1 MANVSASVSLTSISA
16 EVGDPVNV
24 TVTPT
29 ITTVDVSSSAVS
41 NTDIRAALSNV
52 SPILYDNGTG
62 VFSFDSAASFAG
74 KTTDDLAE
82 GNTNLYLNGV
92 GTTSDLTEGTNL
104 YYTVGRANTAI
115 DNRIP
120 DYIATNTVFLKDY
133 RETVVDSGN
142 VSGNVTLN
150 LASGTIHKLRAVA
163 DITGLTLQ
171 AQADGSTVQIII
183 EQDAVGGH
191 ALDTSAGWDSYR
203 FANDYTTLAQGGAE
217 NSVLTITHYDGVN
230 YASLVTLD
238 APTALDN
245 SALANS
251 NVIVNG
257 TTISLG
263 GSGNISHFG
272 SLTTDNLTE
281 GSTNLYYSDSLVN
294 TFLTVTGVTGNMI
307 VNGNLD
313 VAGNINY
320 QNVVDLYVQD
330 QKITLNANAATDATV
345 EIIANRPVAGAN
357 TVLRWNETS
366 DIWEFTNDGSTYYPI
381 PTSTTDLAEGTNQYF
396 TTARANSAM
405 DAYLTSIT
413 ANVDSVNGA
422 TGVVVLDTDDISE
435 GTTNKYFSNTLA
447 RAAVS
452 ASGDLSYDQA
462 NGIFSV
468 TTYKSSDFDTDFAA
482 KTTDDLSEG
491 TTNLYFSNTNL
502 STSSTTHL
510 PEGTNLYYTTDR
522 ANTAIG
528 AYQGDINTPGNITA
542 EYFFATEEFIG
553 DLEGAISE
561 VVYNNTGG
569 TLNKGKAVYVTGYQ
583 GSKPTVAL
591 ADSGNASHMPA
602 IGVVKQNISD
612 ATEGQ
617 VVSSGT
623 MNFAAHGFTAGA
635 SLYINGNGD
644 LTETKPL
651 GESNLLQVIGKALG
665 PNHILVQG
673 AGRTNATPNLND
685 GNIFVGNASNEAVT
699 ADLSNFTYEITSS
712 ANIKTDGA
720 SLQSTGGIHGKA
732 DGSNNIGFTSYD
744 TNILSSDTN
753 HLIMSNAPFGESIL
767 NGTYTARLVTNKND
781 NHIKFVPTG
790 TMVDGALKL
799 VDLDL
804 ELEGANVGSIVNA
817 VSMKNATN
825 TVFEQPF
832 AGNEYSD
839 VATVDGDGFAFR
851 NNNRYTQ
858 NLLTY
863 TGSDPIVAHKV
874 SGNIVNGSNQVV
886 LSSIYRYYDDAVAT
900 IADISAG
907 SYLSDGT
914 NYGALVKGFPIY
926 AYVDSV
932 DTANNTIVM
941 SESAQAN
948 ISFTNSTVWHAMV
961 DSTRNQVVAL
971 RSDYDNSGGSNTSL
985 QFSAPIDPDA
995 YGYPST
1001 GFKASHFDTFSAG
1014 VVGDYTWDSANIAP
1028 FFVGRT
1034 AFTAEGTAPKYI
1046 NGFVVGEN
1054 TSLTSRG
1061 ETDSLESFG
1070 AAIMWDGT
1078 STAGYAEK
1086 ISQIL
1091 MKQYSNNTLQ
1101 STVPAA
1107 AGPRL
1112 FFTTARGQSTDYPFG
1127 SYPISNQELGRLTW
1141 WGTNGDSLA
1150 QSTVRPPAMISV
1162 QAANAWETQGS
1173 VAGNTNMFFA
1183 ATSNHQVGADM
1194 FMAYQSGK
1202 LVLGAAGQTVDQ
1214 AVTFAPTN
1222 VNSNTPQTAYA
1233 GNYHQW
1239 ANVNY
1244 SNVAGQ
1250 SGSLFNVT
1258 NGDTATAGDVG
1269 DLQLQI
1275 HRYDSTNG
1283 GGNVTPDN
1291 NFFVGYP
1298 NVYAGGTYPFQGGAD
1313 MLLFGRADGSRPLP
1327 GLSDG
1332 DPITIDNYTGT
1343 FGSTVN
1349 GLIKYAK
1356 LSPFAGSFSA
1366 DKAVLLFDDAGLTT
1380 PYASGS
1386 STGYYGN
1393 GGTIEYFQASDI
1405 TDYKFTWELP
1415 EQSETMSLSAQ
1426 GNTLVQYSATRINIQ
1441 DDVFLNLGSA
1451 SNTEILAYTGMSNG
1465 DMVYN
1470 TTDSAVAVYAGGVWQ
1485 NLQFSGNVT

>member
-1 MANVSASVSLTSISA
+1 MANVSASVSLTSVTA
-16 EVGDPVNV
+16 TAGDPVEV

-52 SPILYDNGTG
+52 SPILYDNATG
-62 VFSFDSAASFAG
+62 VFSFDSNASFAG

-82 GNTNLYLNGV
+82 GTTNLYLNGA
-92 GTTSDLTEGTNL
+92 GTTSDLTEGTNQYFTL
-104 YYTVGRANTAI
+104 SRANSAI

-120 DYIATNTVFLKDY
+120 DYIATNTIFLKDY

-142 VSGNVTLN
+142 VGGNVTLN
-150 LASGTIHKLRAVA
+150 VGTGTIHKVRAVA
-163 DITGLTLQ
+163 DITGLNIQ
-171 AQADGSTVQIII
+171 SQADGSTIQIII
-183 EQDAVGGH
+183 EQDSVGGH
-191 ALDTSAGWDSYR
+191 ALDTSSGWGSYK

-217 NSVLTITHYDGVN
+217 NSVLTITYYDGIS
-230 YASLVTLD
+230 YASLVTMD
-238 APTALDN
+238 APSPLEN

-251 NVIVNG
+251 NITVNG

-263 GSGNISHFG
+263 GSGDISNFG

-281 GSTNLYYSDSLVN
+281 GSTNLYYSDSKVN
-294 TFLTVTGVTGNMI
+294 TFLTTTGVTGNMI
-307 VNGNLD
+307 VSGNLD

-366 DIWEFTNDGSTYYPI
+366 DVWEFTNDGSTYYPI

-396 TTARANSAM
+396 TVARANSAM

-435 GTTNKYFSNTLA
+435 GTNKYFSDTLA

-468 TTYKSSDFDTDFAA
+468 TTYKSSDFDTDFAG

-522 ANTAIG
+522 ANSAIG
-528 AYQGDINTPGNITA
+528 AYQGDINTAGDITA
-542 EYFFATEEFIG
+542 GTITATVEFFG
-553 DLEGAISE
+553 DLDGAVASN
-561 VVYNNTGG
+561 VYNDTASTINKGDAVYLTGG
-569 TLNKGKAVYVTGYQ
+569 NQ
-583 GSKPTVAL
+583 GDKPHVDL
-591 ADSGNASHMPA
+591 ADNTNASHMPA
-602 IGVVKQNISD
+602 LGVVKENIGASS
-612 ATEGQ
+612 EGQ
-617 VVSSGT
+617 VVTSGV
-623 MNFAAHGFTAGA
+623 MNFSSHGFSAGA
-635 SLYINGNGD
+635 DLFVNGSGQ
-644 LTETKPL
+644 LTESIPT
-651 GESNLLQVIGKALG
+651 GEANLIQKIGKVVS
-665 PNHILVQG
+665 PNHIIVQG
-673 AGRTNATPNLND
+673 AFRTNATPNLDN
-685 GNIFVGNASNEAVT
+685 GNIFVGDSNNQAVT
-699 ADLSNFTYEITSS
+699 IDLDNFTYPITTS

-720 SLQSTGGIHGKA
+720 TLQSTNGIHSKSHNA
-732 DGSNNIGFTSYD
+732 LFGFTSYD
-744 TNILSSDTN
+744 SNILSGDTL
-753 HLIMSNAPFGESIL
+753 HMAMTDAPFGESVL
-767 NGTYTARLVTNKND
+767 NGTYRVDLRTKKSDSEISLV
-781 NHIKFVPTG
+781 PSG
-790 TMVDGALKL
+790 TMEDGVFKL
-799 VDLDL
+799 VNLDL
-804 ELEGANVGSIVNA
+804 EFEGANVGSVVNA

-874 SGNIVNGSNQVV
+874 SGNIVNGSNEIV

-907 SYLSDGT
+907 SYLADST
-914 NYGALVKGFPIY
+914 TYGSLVKGFPIY
-926 AYVDSV
+926 AYVSSV
-932 DTANNTIVM
+932 DTGNNTIVM
-941 SESAQAN
+941 SETAQAN
-948 ISFTNSTVWHAMV
+948 IAFTDSTVWHAIV
-961 DSTRNQVVAL
+961 DTNRDQVVAL

-1034 AFTAEGTAPKYI
+1034 TFTAEGTAPKYI

-1101 STVPAA
+1101 STVPSA

-1112 FFTTARGQSTDYPFG
+1112 FFTSARGQSTDYPFG
-1127 SYPISNQELGRLTW
+1127 SYPISNQELGRITW
-1141 WGTNGDSLA
+1141 WGTNGESLA

-1162 QAANAWETQGS
+1162 QSANAWETSGA

-1183 ATSNHQVGADM
+1183 ATSNHNVGADM

-1202 LVLGAAGQTVDQ
+1202 LVLGAAGQFVDQ
-1214 AVTFAPTN
+1214 SITFAPTN
-1222 VNSNTPQTAYA
+1222 VNSNSPQSAYA

-1250 SGSLFNVT
+1250 SGAVFSVT

-1313 MLLFGRADGSRPLP
+1313 MILFGKSDGSRTLP

-1332 DPITIDNYTGT
+1332 DPITINNYTGS
-1343 FGSTVN
+1343 FGTTVN
-1349 GLIKYAK
+1349 GLVKYAK

-1366 DKAVLLFDDAGLTT
+1366 DKAVLLYDDAGLTT
-1380 PYASGS
+1380 AYASGS

-1405 TDYKFTWELP
+1405 SDYKYTWELP

-1426 GNTLVQYSATRINIQ
+1426 GNAIVQYSATRVNIQ

-1451 SNTEILAYTGMSNG
+1451 DSTEILAYTGMSNG

-1485 NLQFSGNVT
+1485 NLSFSGNVT